1 MGTTKLT
8 IRLRDERL
16 YGLLKL
22 LAAQRGV
29 SMNQMVEDALARE
42 LEREADRAEGEL
54 TETLERLRSYRA
66 DPVTQAR
73 ELADAEVAEPDPL
86 RSEPVGDVAAGEAND
101 PLGPWPGLTG
111 PRECPVARRA
121 RR

>member
-1 MGTTKLT
+1 METTKLT

-29 SMNQMVEDALARE
+29 SMNQMVEEALAHE

-54 TETLERLRSYRA
+54 TETLELLRSYRA
-66 DPVTQAR
+66 GPATLVR
-73 ELADAEVAEPDPL
+73 EFVDAEVAEPDPL
-86 RSEPVGDVAAGEAND
+86 RSEPMGDGTAGEASD
-101 PLGPWPGLTG
+101 PLGALAGFD
-111 PRECPVARRA
+111 RA
-121 RR
+121 A

>member
-1 MGTTKLT
+1 METTKLT
-8 IRLRDERL
+8 VRLRDERL

-54 TETLERLRSYRA
+54 TETLELLRSYRA
-66 DPVTQAR
+66 EPATLAR
-73 ELADAEVAEPDPL
+73 EFADAEVTEPDPL
-86 RSEPVGDVAAGEAND
+86 RSEPAGDAPSAEAID
-101 PLGPWPGLTG
+101 PLGALAGFDQ
-111 PRECPVARRA
+111 AA
-121 RR
+121 

>member
-1 MGTTKLT
+1 MEITKLT

-42 LEREADRAEGEL
+42 LEREADRTEGEL
-54 TETLERLRSYRA
+54 TETLELLRSYRA
-66 DPVTQAR
+66 PTAT
-73 ELADAEVAEPDPL
+73 LAAAFADAEVAEPDPL
-86 RSEPVGDVAAGEAND
+86 RSEPAGDAPAGEASD
-101 PLGPWPGLTG
+101 PLGALAGFS
-111 PRECPVARRA
+111 RDA
-121 RR
+121 